1 MDGSHDRY
9 LYENSDWQAAQTLMD
24 IAAEATRVQNRY
36 GVGGGNRLN
45 GSLGVLCD
53 HEPQSQVEDT
63 LTDSEMTISIA
74 EDEERMDDD
83 PDARIPEVAVDEQ
96 GLVLGYFIARR
107 NPTRAARP
115 SSKMTD

>member
-1 MDGSHDRY
+1 MDGSQDRY
-9 LYENSDWQAAQTLMD
+9 LYETSDWQAAQTLMD

-45 GSLGVLCD
+45 GSLRD
-53 HEPQSQVEDT
+53 NEPQSQVEDI

-74 EDEERMDDD
+74 EDEGGLDDD
-83 PDARIPEVAVDEQ
+83 SDAMIPEVAVDEQ